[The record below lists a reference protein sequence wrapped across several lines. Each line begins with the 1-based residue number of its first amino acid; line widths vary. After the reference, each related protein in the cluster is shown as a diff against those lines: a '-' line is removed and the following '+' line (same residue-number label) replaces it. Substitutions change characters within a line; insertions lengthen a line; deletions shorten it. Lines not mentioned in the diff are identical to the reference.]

1 MLGGEAWVPDRA
13 PALTAE
19 PEDEGD
25 GGAIRE
31 ADPPLGSLP
40 SHVVPLAGGWGSRRG
55 LF

>member
-13 PALTAE
+13 PALTAG

-31 ADPPLGSLP
+31 AGPPLGS
-40 SHVVPLAGGWGSRRG
+40 HVMPLAGGWGSRRG